1 MRASDVVAI
10 IAAVSSAVLVGAL
23 TVVLHTLVGTLR
35 DLRAATT
42 LFIEEAVPLVD
53 EMRGAVRDAGR
64 EVDRVERLVTAAGG
78 VTEAVDSAQ
87 RLAYRTL
94 ASPVVK
100 AMAFGAGVSRG
111 ARRLREGEDAP
122 ALSDAGSGRSPDTA
136 DAGSPT
142 RGDNPDS
149 SARRSRRRGR
159 GAA

>member
-10 IAAVSSAVLVGAL
+10 IAAVSVAVLVGAL
-23 TVVLHTLVGTLR
+23 TVVLHALVGTLR

-53 EMRGAVRDAGR
+53 EMRDAVRDAGR

-100 AMAFGAGVSRG
+100 AMAFGAGISRG
-111 ARRLREGEDAP
+111 ARRLREGEDAS
-122 ALSDAGSGRSPDTA
+122 ALSDAGAGRAPDAA
-136 DAGSPT
+136 DAGGPA
-142 RGDNPDS
+142 RGDAPDS

>member
-10 IAAVSSAVLVGAL
+10 IAAVSVAVLVGAL
-23 TVVLHTLVGTLR
+23 TVVLHSLVGTLR

-53 EMRGAVRDAGR
+53 EMRDAVRDAGR
-64 EVDRVERLVTAAGG
+64 EVDRIERLVTAAGG
-78 VTEAVDSAQ
+78 VTEAVDNAQ

-100 AMAFGAGVSRG
+100 AMAFGAGISRG
-111 ARRLREGEDAP
+111 ARRLREGDVAP

-136 DAGSPT
+136 GAGSPS
-142 RGDNPDS
+142 RGDGADS
-149 SARRSRRRGR
+149 STRRSRRRGR